1 MYSRLLEITSHWA
14 AILTAGVAT
23 VAYGRYVYDRLQRR
37 LKLEKHLLE
46 EQKRGIDRGQ
56 RTVLHL
62 MSRLRMTESEILDAA
77 FRSNHVCP
85 AVTVDEQ
92 GRAEDILIEYDV

>member
-1 MYSRLLEITSHWA
+1 MP
-14 AILTAGVAT
+14 
-23 VAYGRYVYDRLQRR
+23 
-37 LKLEKHLLE
+37 EKHLLE

-92 GRAEDILIEYDV
+92 GRAEDILFEYDP